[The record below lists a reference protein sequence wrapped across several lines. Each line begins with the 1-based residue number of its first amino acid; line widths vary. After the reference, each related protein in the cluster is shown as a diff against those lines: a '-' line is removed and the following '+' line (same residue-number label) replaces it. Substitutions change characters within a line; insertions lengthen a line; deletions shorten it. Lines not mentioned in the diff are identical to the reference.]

1 MPLHDGRSFR
11 GEKTHPKKEQQ
22 HPPAQNP
29 LALESFACRAVRHFQ
44 KKIRVPTGAEPA
56 GIKIVCV
63 PRRDAAACRFTTGV
77 VLEAK

>member
-11 GEKTHPKKEQQ
+11 GEINTSKKKQQ

-29 LALESFACRAVRHFQ
+29 PALKSFACRAVRHFQ
-44 KKIRVPTGAEPA
+44 KKIRAPTGAEPA

-63 PRRDAAACRFTTGV
+63 PHRDAAACRFTTGV